1 MGAPCAQP
9 SQAPVVLGNRIAA
22 PMQARRRQGGPPASP
37 HGARWTAPCRRQGMR
52 VRRAAPAAPPGAAHA
67 ASGHAGTGPA
77 ACRRQPR
84 AGGLPK
90 YTQGAF
96 ARRGPAVG
104 DKRDKVLVTGRIHG
118 FALDDLRKKYDVDM
132 YDGAPPM
139 PRADLLGRAAA
150 ADAIVCFPYDRIDAE
165 LIAAA
170 PRLRAIATFS
180 VGYDHVDVE
189 AARRRGIAVGYTP
202 DVLTE
207 ATADLAMALILDAA
221 RRVSE
226 GDRIIRSG
234 GWKHIYRADEYVGF
248 DLHGATL
255 GVVGLGRI
263 GAQVAKRA
271 EAFGMRIVYCNSSSN
286 SNNSGGGGART
297 SPRAGAGWEAAG
309 LDDLLSR
316 SDVVTIHAP
325 LNAGTDGMID
335 LARLRRMKATAILV
349 NTARGRIVKE
359 GDLARA
365 LGDGIIAG
373 AALDVFESE
382 PLSASSPLA
391 AMPNVVLAPHIGS
404 STDSTRA
411 EMARLTVRNVDAAL
425 GGGSPVCPVPI
436 P

>member
-1 MGAPCAQP
+1 M
-9 SQAPVVLGNRIAA
+9 
-22 PMQARRRQGGPPASP
+22 
-37 HGARWTAPCRRQGMR
+37 
-52 VRRAAPAAPPGAAHA
+52 
-67 ASGHAGTGPA
+67 
-77 ACRRQPR
+77 
-84 AGGLPK
+84 
-90 YTQGAF
+90 
-96 ARRGPAVG
+96 G
-104 DKRDKVLVTGRIHG
+104 DKRDKVLITGRIHG
-118 FALDDLRKKYDVDM
+118 FALDDLRRRYDVDM
-132 YDGAPPM
+132 YGGAPPM
-139 PRADLLGRAAA
+139 PRAELLGRAAA

-189 AARRRGIAVGYTP
+189 AARRRGIAAGYTP

-248 DLHGATL
+248 DLRGATL

-271 EAFGMRIVYCNSSSN
+271 EAFGMRIVYCNSN
-286 SNNSGGGGART
+286 SGGART
-297 SPRAGAGWEAAG
+297 SPHAGAGWEAAG

-335 LARLRRMKATAILV
+335 LARLRRMKPTAILV
-349 NTARGRIVKE
+349 NTARGRIVRE

-365 LGDGIIAG
+365 LADGIIAG

-382 PLSASSPLA
+382 PLPASSPLA

-404 STDSTRA
+404 STVSTRA

-425 GGGSPVCPVPI
+425 GGGSPVCPVPT

>member
-1 MGAPCAQP
+1 MGD
-9 SQAPVVLGNRIAA
+9 
-22 PMQARRRQGGPPASP
+22 RQDA
-37 HGARWTAPCRRQGMR
+37 
-52 VRRAAPAAPPGAAHA
+52 
-67 ASGHAGTGPA
+67 
-77 ACRRQPR
+77 
-84 AGGLPK
+84 
-90 YTQGAF
+90 
-96 ARRGPAVG
+96 
-104 DKRDKVLVTGRIHG
+104 VLVTGRIHG
-118 FALDDLRKKYDVDM
+118 FALDDLRMRYDVDA
-132 YDGAPPM
+132 YDGVPPM

-180 VGYDHVDVE
+180 VGYDHVDVA
-189 AARRRGIAVGYTP
+189 AARRHGIAVGYTP

-226 GDRIIRSG
+226 GDRTIRSG

-248 DLHGATL
+248 DLRGATL
-255 GVVGLGRI
+255 GVIGLGRI

-271 EAFGMRIVYCNSSSN
+271 AAFGMRIVYCN
-286 SNNSGGGGART
+286 GDDGTGGARP
-297 SPRAGAGWEAAG
+297 SPRAGAGWEAAC

-335 LARLRRMKATAILV
+335 LARLRRMKPTAILV

-365 LGDGIIAG
+365 LVDGIIAG

-382 PLSASSPLA
+382 PLAASSPLA

-404 STDSTRA
+404 STVSTRA

-425 GGGSPVCPVPI
+425 GGGTPVCPVPT

>member
-1 MGAPCAQP
+1 M
-9 SQAPVVLGNRIAA
+9 
-22 PMQARRRQGGPPASP
+22 
-37 HGARWTAPCRRQGMR
+37 
-52 VRRAAPAAPPGAAHA
+52 
-67 ASGHAGTGPA
+67 
-77 ACRRQPR
+77 
-84 AGGLPK
+84 
-90 YTQGAF
+90 
-96 ARRGPAVG
+96 G
-104 DKRDKVLVTGRIHG
+104 DKRDRVLVTGRIHG
-118 FALDDLRKKYDVDM
+118 FALDDLRRRYDVDM

-165 LIAAA
+165 LISAA

-202 DVLTE
+202 DVLTV

-234 GWKHIYRADEYVGF
+234 GWTHIYRADEYVGF
-248 DLHGATL
+248 DLRGATL

-271 EAFGMRIVYCNSSSN
+271 EAFGMRIVYCSNSSS
-286 SNNSGGGGART
+286 GGERARP

-309 LDDLLSR
+309 LDDVLSR

-335 LARLRRMKATAILV
+335 LERLRRMRPTAILV

-365 LGDGIIAG
+365 LAEGIIAG

-382 PLSASSPLA
+382 PLPASSPLA

-404 STDSTRA
+404 STARTRA
-411 EMARLTVRNVDAAL
+411 EMARLTVRNIDAAL
-425 GGGSPVCPVPI
+425 GGGPPVCPVPV

>member
-1 MGAPCAQP
+1 M
-9 SQAPVVLGNRIAA
+9 
-22 PMQARRRQGGPPASP
+22 
-37 HGARWTAPCRRQGMR
+37 
-52 VRRAAPAAPPGAAHA
+52 
-67 ASGHAGTGPA
+67 
-77 ACRRQPR
+77 
-84 AGGLPK
+84 
-90 YTQGAF
+90 
-96 ARRGPAVG
+96 G

-139 PRADLLGRAAA
+139 PRADLLERAAA

-271 EAFGMRIVYCNSSSN
+271 EAFGMRIVYCNSSN
-286 SNNSGGGGART
+286 SNNSGGGGARMST
-297 SPRAGAGWEAAG
+297 RAGAGWEAAG
-309 LDDLLSR
+309 LDDILSR

-335 LARLRRMKATAILV
+335 LARLRRMKPTAILV

-365 LGDGIIAG
+365 LADGIIAG

-404 STDSTRA
+404 STDRTRA